1 MNQKNIIIAVVVIA
15 LLVLGFWYFS
25 SRDSMPNVATPD
37 ATTDTADT
45 ANGTGATPAGG
56 TAAAPTKGTGA
67 LKSAFT
73 QGGNYTCTLN
83 ALANDNGKTT
93 GTVYASAGK
102 TRTDFRAES
111 ADGVVTEL
119 HIIRD
124 GTSAY
129 TWVSGQTTG
138 TKTALTATSPFVP
151 RQPTGAGIA
160 ITDESSVSWECRPWL
175 TDLKQFVPPTNI
187 TFIKA

>member
-1 MNQKNIIIAVVVIA
+1 MTKKNILIAVVIIA
-15 LLVLGFWYFS
+15 ILAFGTWYLVSKNSTPISTTGT
-25 SRDSMPNVATPD
+25 DVTTGTPD
-37 ATTDTADT
+37 A
-45 ANGTGATPAGG
+45 NGATNPG
-56 TAAAPTKGTGA
+56 TTATPTKGTGT
-67 LKSAFT
+67 LKTAFT

-83 ALANDNGKTT
+83 ALATDNGKTA

-111 ADGVVTEL
+111 ASGVVTEL

-138 TKTALTATSPFVP
+138 TKTAITTASPFVP
-151 RQPTGAGIA
+151 RQPSGAGIA
-160 ITDESSVSWECRPWL
+160 ITDESSVNWDCHPWL
-175 TDLKQFVPPTNI
+175 TDKAQFVPPSNI
-187 TFIKA
+187 TFIKG